1 MNHSDDFTL
10 NSFFDIFNENPIPI
24 KWITIPM
31 IRDVILSP
39 VIVHAMKN
47 ATSDGIVIIAPII
60 EPLKKIPDIGED
72 LLLTTSI
79 ILSSLIKI
87 KFDALSF

>member
-1 MNHSDDFTL
+1 MNHSEDFTL

-24 KWITIPM
+24 KWIIIPR
-31 IRDVILSP
+31 IRDTILSP
-39 VIVHAMKN
+39 VIVQAMKN
-47 ATSDGIVIIAPII
+47 ANSDGTVIIAPII
-60 EPLKKIPDIGED
+60 EPLRKIPDIGED

>member
-1 MNHSDDFTL
+1 LNHSEDFTL

-24 KWITIPM
+24 KWITIPR
-31 IRDVILSP
+31 IRDTILSP
-39 VIVHAMKN
+39 VIVQAMKN
-47 ATSDGIVIIAPII
+47 ANSDGTVIIAPII
-60 EPLKKIPDIGED
+60 EPLRKIPDIGED